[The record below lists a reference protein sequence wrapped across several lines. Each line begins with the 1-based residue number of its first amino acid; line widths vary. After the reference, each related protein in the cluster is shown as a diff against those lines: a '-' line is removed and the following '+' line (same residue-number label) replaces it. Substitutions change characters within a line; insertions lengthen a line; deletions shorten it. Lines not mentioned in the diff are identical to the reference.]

1 MKNKKLLALLV
12 LVVVVVIVGLVVFFV
27 TREGKPFEG
36 KKVVVVTRV
45 GPSIAGPVEMYAPEW
60 EKETGG
66 KVELVQLPWDELFEK
81 TVTALS
87 TGSGEYD
94 MLIFPAPWSGD
105 YMAPG
110 YLEPIPQKILNKI
123 DMEDVIPLYRERI
136 ITWGNTVY
144 ALPYDGDSHMLYYRK
159 DLINNPD
166 YAAEFQ
172 ERYGYPLAEPKT
184 WKQYYDIAEFFNGK
198 EVQTAGETAPV
209 YGVMEAQRLGSQA
222 FYVFFSHAAGYAK
235 IPGNPCF
242 FFSCEDMTPQINNP
256 GWVKA
261 LEDFIR
267 SADLG
272 PPEQINWDVADTR
285 QYFPTGMSV
294 FNIDWGDVGTIS
306 IDESVSKIKGQV
318 GFAPLPGGDQYWDY
332 EKGEWVTPE
341 GGVNMAPFI
350 AFGGWIIGVAADSD
364 VKEAALDFAAFMA
377 RPELVK
383 KLAVTGGTGINP
395 ARFSQFEAVDL
406 WVQAGFDEESA
417 KDYLDAILTGINHP
431 NAVLDLRITGTA
443 EYQQALDAELHR
455 ALVGEISAQEA
466 LDNAARAW
474 EEITD
479 RLGRENQLAQYRA
492 SVGSWTG
499 E

>member
-12 LVVVVVIVGLVVFFV
+12 LVVIVVIVGLVVFFV

-36 KKVVVVTRV
+36 KKVVVVTQV

-66 KVELVQLPWDELFEK
+66 EVELVQLPWDELFQK

-94 MLIFPAPWSGD
+94 VLIFPAPWSGD

-110 YLEPIPQKILNKI
+110 YLEPIPQKILDKV

-172 ERYGYPLAEPKT
+172 EKYGYPLAEPKT

-198 EVQTAGETAPV
+198 EVETAGQTAPV
-209 YGVMEAQRLGSQA
+209 YGVMEAQKPKSQG

-267 SADLG
+267 SAKLG

-285 QYFPTGMSV
+285 DYFPTGMSV
-294 FNIDWGDVGTIS
+294 FNIDWGDVGPIS

-406 WVQAGFDEESA
+406 WVGAGFDEESA
-417 KDYLDAILTGINHP
+417 RDYLDAILTGINHP

-443 EYQQALDAELHR
+443 EYQQALDVELNR
-455 ALVGEISAQEA
+455 ALTGEISAQEA

-474 EEITD
+474 DEITD

-492 SVGSWTG
+492 SVGSWT

>member
-1 MKNKKLLALLV
+1 MKNKKWIALLIV
-12 LVVVVVIVGLVVFFV
+12 LVVVVVVALVVFFV

-36 KKVVVVTRV
+36 KKVVVVTQV

-66 KVELVQLPWDELFEK
+66 KIELVQLPWDELFQK
-81 TVTALS
+81 TVSALS
-87 TGSGEYD
+87 SGSGEYD
-94 MLIFPAPWSGD
+94 VLIFPAPWSGD

-110 YLEPIPQKILNKI
+110 YLEPIPKKILDKVNM
-123 DMEDVIPLYRERI
+123 DDVIPLYRERI
-136 ITWGNTVY
+136 IAWGDTIY

-159 DLINNPD
+159 DLINNPE
-166 YAAEFQ
+166 YAAEFEAQ
-172 ERYGYPLAEPKT
+172 YGYPLAEPKT
-184 WKQYYDIAEFFNGK
+184 WKEYYDIAEFFNGK
-198 EVQTAGETAPV
+198 EVETAGQTAPV
-209 YGVMEAQRLGSQA
+209 YGVMEAQKPKSQG

-235 IPGNPCF
+235 IPGNPGF

-256 GWVKA
+256 GWVRA

-267 SADLG
+267 SAELG
-272 PPEQINWDVADTR
+272 PSEQINWDVADTR
-285 QYFPTGMSV
+285 KYFPTGLSV

-364 VKEAALDFAAFMA
+364 VKDAALDFAAFMA

-406 WVQAGFDEESA
+406 WVGAGFDEESA

-443 EYQQALDAELHR
+443 EYQQALDVELNR
-455 ALVGEISAQEA
+455 ALTGEISAQEA
-466 LDNAARAW
+466 LDNAAAAW
-474 EEITD
+474 EEITN

-499 E
+499 G

>member
-1 MKNKKLLALLV
+1 MKNKKWLALLV
-12 LVVVVVIVGLVVFFV
+12 LVVIVVIVGLVVFFV

-36 KKVVVVTRV
+36 KKVVVVTQV

-66 KVELVQLPWDELFEK
+66 KVELVQLPWDELFQK

-110 YLEPIPQKILNKI
+110 YLEPIPQKILDKV

-159 DLINNPD
+159 DLINNPE
-166 YAAEFQ
+166 YAAEF
-172 ERYGYPLAEPKT
+172 EEKYGYPLAEPKT
-184 WKQYYDIAEFFNGK
+184 WKEYYDIAEFFNGK
-198 EVQTAGETAPV
+198 EVETAGQTAPV
-209 YGVMEAQRLGSQA
+209 YGVMEAQKPKSQG

-267 SADLG
+267 SAKLG

-285 QYFPTGMSV
+285 KYFPTGMSV

-406 WVQAGFDEESA
+406 WVGAGFDEESA
-417 KDYLDAILTGINHP
+417 RDYLDAILTGINHP

-443 EYQQALDAELHR
+443 EYQQALDVELNR
-455 ALVGEISAQEA
+455 ALLGEISAQEA